1 MNLIKIVTIGTATI
15 LSETKK
21 KLIKTLIK
29 EGFNNTANRK
39 VPVDTV

>member
-1 MNLIKIVTIGTATI
+1 MNLIKIVTVGTATI
-15 LSETKK
+15 LSETK

-29 EGFNNTANRK
+29 EGFNNIANGK

>member
-1 MNLIKIVTIGTATI
+1 MNLIKIVTVGTATI

-29 EGFNNTANRK
+29 KGFNNTENRK
-39 VPVDTV
+39 VLVDTV